1 MGKLMA
7 KLQIVVLTP
16 YFPPRRH
23 RSGSR
28 HTVHSSHFQSHVRG
42 IFPSLI
48 SCSPYLIGLKS
59 LRPS

>member
-16 YFPPRRH
+16 ISPLVTVR
-23 RSGSR
+23 GSR

-59 LRPS
+59 LRQS